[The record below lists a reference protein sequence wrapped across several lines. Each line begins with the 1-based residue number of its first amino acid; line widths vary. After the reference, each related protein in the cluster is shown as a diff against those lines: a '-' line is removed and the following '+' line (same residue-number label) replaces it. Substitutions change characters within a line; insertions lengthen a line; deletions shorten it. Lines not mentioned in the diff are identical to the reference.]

1 MGGSIEEESVTAP
14 QGQQAKGLIKRLAK
28 QWMSGQVTEDEAVEQ
43 IATALSVPSKEARR
57 LLRRAAGKAGPP
69 RPIQS
74 EAWEG
79 RGVHPFDTGAFP

>member
-1 MGGSIEEESVTAP
+1 MTAP
-14 QGQQAKGLIKRLAK
+14 QRQQARELVNRLAR
-28 QWMSGQVTEDEAVEQ
+28 QWMSGQVTEDQAVAR
-43 IATALSVPSKEARR
+43 IATTLSVPSKEARN
-57 LLRRAAGKAGPP
+57 LLRRAADRAGPP